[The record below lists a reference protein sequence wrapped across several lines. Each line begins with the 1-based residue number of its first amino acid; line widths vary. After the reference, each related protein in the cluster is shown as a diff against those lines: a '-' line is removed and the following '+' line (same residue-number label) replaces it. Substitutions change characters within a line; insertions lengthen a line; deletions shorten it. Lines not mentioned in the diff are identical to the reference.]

1 MSLDLMAAAEQPS
14 IFAASFRSMNS
25 WADQRLSIALAGNEP
40 YICVE
45 EFSSDMPDTGIFC
58 GCSSLVRWN
67 ELSQQNQRLPFVKP
81 LQRCLVM
88 ALICVCS
95 SSMTRAQQV
104 VRVTDADAINPAE
117 VSIAINPKNPDNIV
131 AASFQTGRPPR
142 PRSASYNYVSMDG
155 GKTWKSIPVEDP
167 KSLTQGD
174 DAVYFGNDG
183 AAYHAHLSFVGIR
196 VARPQRAES
205 GILVEASR
213 DGGLTWNESVPTI
226 NHINSVTP
234 FEDKPGIVIDN
245 AADSRHKGSVYLAW
259 TRFDVYGVSDPECHS
274 QVYFSRSIDGGKTFS
289 MPFRISD
296 TGGDCRDSDNTVEGA
311 IPAVGPK
318 GEVYVVW
325 AGPLGLI
332 FKKSLDGGLTFSKD
346 KVMGPMPGGWDFSVE
361 GLDRANGMPVTAVD
375 LSSGPNKGTLY
386 VNWIDARNGDPDV
399 FMSSSRDGGETW
411 SAPVRVND
419 DPLKNGKVQFFT
431 WMSVD
436 PSDGSVNIVFYDR
449 RDTEGAQTKLTLAR
463 SVDGGHTFVN
473 YQISQAPFVCDPKV
487 FFGDYSGISAYDGR
501 VVPIF
506 MHFAEDR
513 KLAVSVA
520 LFHFKPGTQNRID

>member
-1 MSLDLMAAAEQPS
+1 MSQKNQPLD
-14 IFAASFRSMNS
+14 
-25 WADQRLSIALAGNEP
+25 WA
-40 YICVE
+40 V
-45 EFSSDMPDTGIFC
+45 
-58 GCSSLVRWN
+58 
-67 ELSQQNQRLPFVKP
+67 SQQ
-81 LQRCLVM
+81 LQLVVV

-95 SSMTRAQQV
+95 SSIIHGQQV
-104 VRVTDADAINPAE
+104 FRVSGADAVNPAE
-117 VSIAINPKNPDNIV
+117 VSIAINPKNADNLV
-131 AASFQTGRPPR
+131 AASFQAGRPPR
-142 PRSASYNYVSMDG
+142 PRYASYNYVSTDG
-155 GKTWKSIPVEDP
+155 GKTWQTIPVEDP
-167 KSLTQGD
+167 KGLTQGD

-183 AAYHAHLSFVGIR
+183 SAYHAHLSFVGIR
-196 VARPQRAES
+196 VARPERAES

-213 DGGLTWNESVPTI
+213 DGGLTWNESVPAI

-234 FEDKPGIVIDN
+234 FEDKPGIVVDN
-245 AADSRHKGSVYLAW
+245 AVDSPHKGSIYLAW
-259 TRFDVYGVSDPECHS
+259 TRFDVYGSSDPECHS
-274 QVYFSRSIDGGKTFS
+274 QIYFSGSTDGGRTFS

-296 TGGDCRDSDNTVEGA
+296 SAGDCRDSDNTVEGA
-311 IPAVGPK
+311 VPAVGPK

-332 FKKSLDGGLTFSKD
+332 FKKSLDGGLTFGKD

-361 GLDRANGMPVTAVD
+361 GLDRANGMPVTGVD

-399 FMSSSRDGGETW
+399 FISSSHDSGETW

-436 PSDGSVNIVFYDR
+436 PVDGSVNVVFYDR
-449 RDTEGAQTKLTLAR
+449 RDADGAKTKLTMAR
-463 SVDGGHTFVN
+463 SVDGGHSFVN
-473 YQISQAPFVCDPKV
+473 YQINQAPFACDPKV
-487 FFGDYSGISAYDGR
+487 FFGDYSSISAYNGR

-506 MHFAEDR
+506 MHFANGK

-520 LFHFKPGTQNRID
+520 LFHFQPGTQKRID